1 VIKIFNDAH
10 LGKSTSPYMVHTCD
24 SVVSDLQFCPY
35 EDVLGV
41 AHERGFVSLLV
52 PGLLVIHHAA
62 SAELKI
68 GI

>member
-1 VIKIFNDAH
+1 MVKIFNDAH
-10 LGKSTSPYMVHTCD
+10 LGKTTAPYMVHSCE

-52 PGLLVIHHAA
+52 PGSLMLYPAVPAA
-62 SAELKI
+62 SI
-68 GI
+68 